1 MKDLLANI
9 FSLYKECRSSEIEPF
24 GDFCYR
30 AGTSSMK
37 EYISLFNSENVD
49 QTKLSDLK
57 EKIKNSEMPVDKN
70 AKDFI
75 GGLADAPSKILV

>member
-1 MKDLLANI
+1 M
-9 FSLYKECRSSEIEPF
+9 FSLYKECRSSVIEPF

-30 AGTSSMK
+30 AGTDNMK
-37 EYISLFNSENVD
+37 EYISLFKSENVD
-49 QTKLSDLK
+49 QTILLGLK

-75 GGLADAPSKILV
+75 GELADAPSKILV